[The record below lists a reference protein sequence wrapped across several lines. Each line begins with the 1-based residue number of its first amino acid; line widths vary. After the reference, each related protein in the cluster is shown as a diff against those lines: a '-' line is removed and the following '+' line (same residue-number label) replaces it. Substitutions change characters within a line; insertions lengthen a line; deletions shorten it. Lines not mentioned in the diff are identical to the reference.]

1 MIDEDVETEVE
12 TKPFRFTI
20 LHAAGLIVLFVSLQ
34 LWVSFLLTHS
44 DAPFLMDN
52 DGWPHISIANGIAG
66 FLTVAAGA
74 VLIGFSARDIG
85 QSVRFK
91 LSALIPVVC
100 CALGMAILSSE
111 LSNLLQSIQPISEDY
126 SKLYD
131 SLMKQNLAG
140 LLLAV
145 AFVAP
150 VTEELIFRGVI
161 QDGLRLS
168 YRTHTAV
175 LTSAILFGLVH
186 GLPWLMINAFLLGLF
201 FSWLRLRTD
210 SLGPGIVTHSLY
222 NAVPFVL
229 TKFFKFE
236 IPGLTTL
243 SGDKVTF
250 QPIWLDFLGA
260 LLLVAGIF
268 AVRALFKPAETEKV
282 APAVENVV

>member
-1 MIDEDVETEVE
+1 MIDEDLETEVE
-12 TKPFRFTI
+12 VKPFRFTI

-34 LWVSFLLTHS
+34 LWISFLLSRSGVGFLADS
-44 DAPFLMDN
+44 DS
-52 DGWPHISIANGIAG
+52 WPHISIANGISG
-66 FLTVAAGA
+66 FLTIAAGA
-74 VLIGFSARDIG
+74 VLIGFSAQDIW
-85 QSVRFK
+85 QSLRFK
-91 LSALIPVVC
+91 LSALVPVAF

-126 SKLYD
+126 SKLFD
-131 SLMKQNLAG
+131 SLMGQNLAG

-201 FSWLRLRTD
+201 FSWL
-210 SLGPGIVTHSLY
+210 
-222 NAVPFVL
+222 
-229 TKFFKFE
+229 K
-236 IPGLTTL
+236 
-243 SGDKVTF
+243 
-250 QPIWLDFLGA
+250 
-260 LLLVAGIF
+260 
-268 AVRALFKPAETEKV
+268 
-282 APAVENVV
+282 